1 MALRGQ
7 AALLGKGWGCARP
20 PSCSRDTGPRAW
32 PFWGETAR
40 KWGQDGDTQHQHG
53 QWLRGHQRRE
63 DTAAQKPPP
72 PLQPQRAPKN
82 QAEPRVFNLF
92 FDFFF
97 VIFFGILC
105 FHRSRDGYNTRRN
118 SMRARGHPPALS
130 LCSPRAVS
138 AALAQTPKK
147 PNNNKNQKKTKIN
160 QTKKKKKLKN
170 KRKKYI
176 IYI

>member
-53 QWLRGHQRRE
+53 RVAPGTSAPRGHRSTKA
-63 DTAAQKPPP
+63 TAAPSSHP
-72 PLQPQRAPKN
+72 RAPKN

-92 FDFFF
+92 FNFFF

-118 SMRARGHPPALS
+118 SMRARGRPPALS
-130 LCSPRAVS
+130 LRSPRAVS

-147 PNNNKNQKKTKIN
+147 PNNNKNQKKN
-160 QTKKKKKLKN
+160 KN
-170 KRKKYI
+170 KPNQKEKKN
-176 IYI
+176 